1 MTQIFS
7 DELQVLSVFIK
18 NAVNEVVQPR
28 FDRLHTTVDALSDRV
43 GSMETSVSVLS
54 DRVGSMETKVSALS
68 DRVGSMETSVSVL
81 SGKVDILTSKSLNS
95 MVDSGGT
102 IAKVPLISGALPKS
116 EYPRCIYSLL
126 VAENEKLPDDSP
138 NTWNAAKS
146 LELIREYDPG
156 YETDGNEN
164 AGSVSKR
171 RKVLAKHLGI
181 TPYQLDK
188 AASVL

>member
-7 DELQVLSVFIK
+7 DEQLQVLSVFIK

-28 FDRLHTTVDALSDRV
+28 FDRLQTTVDALSDRV
-43 GSMETSVSVLS
+43 GSMETSVSV
-54 DRVGSMETKVSALS
+54 LS

-102 IAKVPLISGALPKS
+102 LAKVPLISGVLPTS

-126 VAENEKLPDDSP
+126 VAGNEKLPDDSP
-138 NTWNAAKS
+138 NTWNAVKS

-164 AGSVSKR
+164 VGSARKR
-171 RKVLAKHLGI
+171 RMVLAKHLGI
-181 TPYQLDK
+181 TPYQLDS
-188 AASVL
+188 AVRGYYVNA

>member
-7 DELQVLSVFIK
+7 DEQLQVLSVFIK
-18 NAVNEVVQPR
+18 NAVNEVVQPK

-43 GSMETSVSVLS
+43 GSL
-54 DRVGSMETKVSALS
+54 ETKVSALS
-68 DRVGSMETSVSVL
+68 DRVGSMETKVSAL

-102 IAKVPLISGALPKS
+102 IAKVPLISGDLPTS

-126 VAENEKLPDDSP
+126 VAGNEKLPDDSP
-138 NTWNAAKS
+138 NTWNAVKS

-164 AGSVSKR
+164 AGSARKR
-171 RKVLAKHLGI
+171 RMVLAKHLGI

-188 AASVL
+188 AASAV